1 MKYINQ
7 KNFNENRKEK
17 NFHSVYIVLDIKT
30 RKTIMEVEIY
40 DAGKPNTKTTN
51 ITVDFDLPNL
61 KVVNGAKSVGVD
73 YYRPNIAFTDALL
86 DTDIDSNLYSSM
98 WNIETN
104 LKSLLT
110 SVGYNQDDYILLN
123 VFG

>member
-1 MKYINQ
+1 
-7 KNFNENRKEK
+7 
-17 NFHSVYIVLDIKT
+17 
-30 RKTIMEVEIY
+30 MEVKIY